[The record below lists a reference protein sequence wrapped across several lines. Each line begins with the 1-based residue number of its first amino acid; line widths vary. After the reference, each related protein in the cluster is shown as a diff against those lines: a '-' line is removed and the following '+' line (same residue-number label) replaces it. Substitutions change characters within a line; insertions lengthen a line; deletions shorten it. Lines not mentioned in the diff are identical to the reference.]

1 MVHIRT
7 LMDAVAENIEID
19 EGRMKDIFIANQ
31 EGQSAKEIAKKLKL
45 PLGTVKKILGEE
57 KEEIIEFTDSQLDVL
72 ARQYAG
78 LKGRT
83 ISIDQA
89 NKLRQIFNRIPDRS
103 LDALRKKKIPFLSG
117 LALSRMVQKGMPVKE
132 DKDEPKLEPGKDGKI
147 GPAGKIALAK
157 EKDTD
162 ALEAQLTTAKGQ
174 IELLKT
180 KLENEKNK
188 AVKPEPNKETGE
200 VPLTV
205 GVAHKYLKDKAEKE
219 KDKKEVKENDDI
231 NWAGKLEEE
240 KECPPGQYYCKV
252 SGTCKP
258 NSMKQETFA
267 VQVTKKDGGKF
278 IHGTYKTKAEAEK
291 FVKWYK
297 TGDLRTTKKI
307 EVVKEMAKD
316 DAYAIGMA
324 QAKKSMKDEPP
335 LEKKTITKGHE
346 IAKKI
351 LAKEARWQIE
361 GQLSYRNISGS
372 DGFHMVINA
381 NSEQDAENKA
391 YKELDKARDR
401 KKIGPGGGGSLE
413 DVDIENIER
422 TSDKLQAPSTFRVSE
437 FDPSEVK
444 EAKAPFRLSYDDRY
458 GKHAGFEDAKTLA
471 DLQNKA
477 ANLRKR
483 GFVINKMGRNTSPVK
498 EMRIRPKR
506 MVESDPTQYGP
517 DKVAKAM
524 KIAVK
529 SDGNYSGAVREIE
542 KIGKG
547 LSKVST
553 IARALKTANENKN
566 VHEGARLVY
575 ETIKGLKNK
584 AEKTGMP
591 YSILKK
597 VYDRGMAAWRGG
609 HRPGTTQQ
617 QWAFARVNSFVT
629 KSSGTWGG
637 ADKDLAK
644 QVRGKN

>member
-1 MVHIRT
+1 
-7 LMDAVAENIEID
+7 MDEVAQHIEID
-19 EGRMKDIFIANQ
+19 EGRMKDIFTMDQ
-31 EGQSAKEIAKKLKL
+31 EGQSVKEIAKRLKL

-57 KEEIIEFTDSQLDVL
+57 TDLQEFSDSQLDVL

-103 LDALRKKKIPFLSG
+103 LDALRRKKIPFLSG
-117 LALSRMVQKGMPVKE
+117 LALSRMVQKGMPVR
-132 DKDEPKLEPGKDGKI
+132 
-147 GPAGKIALAK
+147 
-157 EKDTD
+157 
-162 ALEAQLTTAKGQ
+162 
-174 IELLKT
+174 
-180 KLENEKNK
+180 
-188 AVKPEPNKETGE
+188 
-200 VPLTV
+200 
-205 GVAHKYLKDKAEKE
+205 
-219 KDKKEVKENDDI
+219 
-231 NWAGKLEEE
+231 EE
-240 KECPPGQYYCKV
+240 KECPPGQYYCKE
-252 SGTCKP
+252 SGMCKP
-258 NSMKQETFA
+258 NSIKQEAFA

-278 IHGTYKTKAEAEK
+278 IHGSYKSKEEAEK

-381 NSEQDAENKA
+381 SSEQDAENKA

-444 EAKAPFRLSYDDRY
+444 EGKAPFRLSYDDRY

-477 ANLRKR
+477 ANLRKK

-498 EMRIRPKR
+498 EQRIRPKR
-506 MVESDPTQYGP
+506 IVEFTSQQIKQAYGIANDPRYKGGNY
-517 DKVAKAM
+517 DG
-524 KIAVK
+524 AVK
-529 SDGNYSGAVREIE
+529 AIE
-542 KIGKG
+542 KLAKG
-547 LSKVST
+547 LSKHPDV
-553 IARALKTANENKN
+553 AKVLKRTNENA
-566 VHEGARLVY
+566 HAGARLVF

-584 AEKTGMP
+584 ADKTGMP

>member
-1 MVHIRT
+1 
-7 LMDAVAENIEID
+7 MDYMIQID
-19 EGRMKDIFIANQ
+19 EGRMKDIFTADE
-31 EGQSAKEIAKKLKL
+31 EGKSAKEIAKALKL
-45 PLGTVKKILGEE
+45 PLGTVKKILGEQ
-57 KEEIIEFTDSQLDVL
+57 EEIKEFTDSQLDVL
-72 ARQYAG
+72 ARQYQALAG
-78 LKGRT
+78 KT

-89 NKLRQIFNRIPDRS
+89 NKLRKIFKGVPDRS
-103 LDALRKKKIPFLSG
+103 LDALRRKKIPFLSG

-132 DKDEPKLEPGKDGKI
+132 DTEEPKDTQNKSLKI
-147 GPAGKIALAK
+147 KLDK
-157 EKDTD
+157 EKDQD
-162 ALEAQLTTAKGQ
+162 ALEKQLVVAQGQ
-174 IELLKT
+174 INILKQ

-205 GVAHKYLKDKAEKE
+205 GIAHKLIKDKQEKE
-219 KDKKEVKENDDI
+219 KEKEKKEDVKE
-231 NWAGKLEEE
+231 A
-240 KECPPGQYYCKV
+240 
-252 SGTCKP
+252 
-258 NSMKQETFA
+258 FA

-278 IHGTYKTKAEAEK
+278 IHGTYKSKAEAEK

-381 NSEQDAENKA
+381 SSEQDAENKA

-413 DVDIENIER
+413 DIDIENIER

-444 EAKAPFRLSYDDRY
+444 EGKAPFRLSYDDRY

-477 ANLRKR
+477 ANLRKK

-498 EMRIRPKR
+498 EQRIRPKR
-506 MVESDPTQYGP
+506 IVEFTSQQIKQAYGIANDPRYKGGNY
-517 DKVAKAM
+517 DG
-524 KIAVK
+524 AVK
-529 SDGNYSGAVREIE
+529 AIE
-542 KIGKG
+542 KLAKG
-547 LSKVST
+547 LSKHPDV
-553 IARALKTANENKN
+553 AKVLKRTNESA
-566 VHEGARLVY
+566 HAGAKLVF

-584 AEKTGMP
+584 ADKTGMP

>member
-1 MVHIRT
+1 
-7 LMDAVAENIEID
+7 MDKVAENIEID

-57 KEEIIEFTDSQLDVL
+57 KEEILEFTDSQLDVL

-78 LKGRT
+78 LKGKT

-103 LDALRKKKIPFLSG
+103 LDSLRRKKIPFLSG
-117 LALSRMVQKGMPVKE
+117 LALSRMVQKGMPVRSESLDEKKSAFRLSYSDRFGKHAGFE
-132 DKDEPKLEPGKDGKI
+132 DAETLADLQNKAANLRKKGFKI
-147 GPAGKIALAK
+147 DKMGRNTSPIK
-157 EKDTD
+157 EK
-162 ALEAQLTTAKGQ
+162 
-174 IELLKT
+174 
-180 KLENEKNK
+180 
-188 AVKPEPNKETGE
+188 
-200 VPLTV
+200 
-205 GVAHKYLKDKAEKE
+205 
-219 KDKKEVKENDDI
+219 
-231 NWAGKLEEE
+231 
-240 KECPPGQYYCKV
+240 
-252 SGTCKP
+252 
-258 NSMKQETFA
+258 FA

-278 IHGTYKTKAEAEK
+278 IHGTYKSKEEAEK

-307 EVVKEMAKD
+307 EVVKEMEKD

-351 LAKEARWQIE
+351 LAKEDLKEAKYTINYEVESDSGADDRYVGNNDMTVNAFSPKDAVKKFGQELNKTVKQAQARGSRSILSVYMNYIEKDGNEISDREVDKLNDYASDFIYKGVYDSYMKEARWQIE
-361 GQLSYRNISGS
+361 GQLGYRGIGSY
-372 DGFHMVINA
+372 DGFHMVIDAPN
-381 NSEQDAENKA
+381 EQAAEQKA

-401 KKIGPGGGGSLE
+401 KKIGPGGGGSVE
-413 DVDIENIER
+413 DVEIENIER
-422 TSDKLQAPSTFRVSE
+422 TSDRLQAPSTYRVSE
-437 FDPSEVK
+437 YNPAEVK

-506 MVESDPTQYGP
+506 IVDH
-517 DKVAKAM
+517 A
-524 KIAVK
+524 
-529 SDGNYSGAVREIE
+529 
-542 KIGKG
+542 
-547 LSKVST
+547 
-553 IARALKTANENKN
+553 
-566 VHEGARLVY
+566 GARLVF

-584 AEKTGMP
+584 AEKSGMP

>member
-1 MVHIRT
+1 M
-7 LMDAVAENIEID
+7 IEID
-19 EGRMKDIFIANQ
+19 EGRMKDIFTADQ
-31 EGQSAKEIAKKLKL
+31 EGKSAKEIAKALKL
-45 PLGTVKKILGEE
+45 PLGTVKRILGEE
-57 KEEIIEFTDSQLDVL
+57 EELKEFTDSQLDVL
-72 ARQYAG
+72 ARHYKGLAG
-78 LKGRT
+78 KT

-89 NKLRQIFNRIPDRS
+89 NKLRKIFKGVPDRS
-103 LDALRKKKIPFLSG
+103 LDALRRKKIPFLSG

-132 DKDEPKLEPGKDGKI
+132 SNLDADNVD
-147 GPAGKIALAK
+147 K
-157 EKDTD
+157 EKDTSKEKELKIKLDKEKDQD
-162 ALEAQLTTAKGQ
+162 ALEKQLVAAQGQ
-174 IELLKT
+174 INVLKQ

-188 AVKPEPNKETGE
+188 VTKPEPNKETGE

-205 GVAHKYLKDKAEKE
+205 GIAHKYLKDKAEKE
-219 KDKKEVKENDDI
+219 KDKKEDVKE
-231 NWAGKLEEE
+231 A
-240 KECPPGQYYCKV
+240 
-252 SGTCKP
+252 
-258 NSMKQETFA
+258 FA
-267 VQVTKKDGGKF
+267 VQITKKDGGKL
-278 IHGTYKTKAEAEK
+278 IHGKYKDKAAADK

-297 TGDLRTTKKI
+297 TGDMKDTKSI

-324 QAKKSMKDEPP
+324 QAKKSMNDEPP

-361 GQLSYRNISGS
+361 GQLSYRGIGS
-372 DGFHMVINA
+372 YDGFHMVIDAPNERA
-381 NSEQDAENKA
+381 AEQKA

-401 KKIGPGGGGSLE
+401 KKIGPGGGGSVE
-413 DVDIENIER
+413 DADIESIER
-422 TSDKLQAPSTFRVSE
+422 TSDRLQAPTTYRVSE

-444 EAKAPFRLSYDDRY
+444 EGKAPFRLSYDDRY

-477 ANLRKR
+477 ANLRKK

-498 EMRIRPKR
+498 EETIIEFTSQQIKQAYGIAN
-506 MVESDPTQYGP
+506 DPRY
-517 DKVAKAM
+517 KAGNYDG
-524 KIAVK
+524 AVK
-529 SDGNYSGAVREIE
+529 AIE
-542 KIGKG
+542 KIAKG
-547 LSKVST
+547 LSKHPDV
-553 IARALKTANENKN
+553 AKVLKRTNENA
-566 VHEGARLVY
+566 HAGARLVF
-575 ETIKGLKNK
+575 ETIKGIKNK
-584 AEKTGMP
+584 AEKSGMP

>member
-7 LMDAVAENIEID
+7 LMDQMIQID
-19 EGRMKDIFIANQ
+19 EGRMKDIFTANQ
-31 EGQSAKEIAKKLKL
+31 EGESAEEIAKRLKL
-45 PLGTVKKILGEE
+45 PLKTVKSILGEE
-57 KEEIIEFTDSQLDVL
+57 GEDIVEFTDSQLDVL
-72 ARQYAG
+72 ARQYQSLAG
-78 LKGRT
+78 KT

-89 NKLRQIFNRIPDRS
+89 NKLRKIFKGVPDRS
-103 LDALRKKKIPFLSG
+103 LDALRRKKIPFLSG
-117 LALSRMVQKGMPVKE
+117 LALSRMIQKGMPVKE
-132 DKDEPKLEPGKDGKI
+132 ELDEKKSAFRLSYSDRYGKHAGFEDAETLADLQNKAANLRKKGFKIDKMGRNTSPI
-147 GPAGKIALAK
+147 K
-157 EKDTD
+157 EK
-162 ALEAQLTTAKGQ
+162 
-174 IELLKT
+174 
-180 KLENEKNK
+180 
-188 AVKPEPNKETGE
+188 
-200 VPLTV
+200 
-205 GVAHKYLKDKAEKE
+205 
-219 KDKKEVKENDDI
+219 
-231 NWAGKLEEE
+231 
-240 KECPPGQYYCKV
+240 
-252 SGTCKP
+252 
-258 NSMKQETFA
+258 FA

-278 IHGTYKTKAEAEK
+278 IHGTYKSKEEAEK

-324 QAKKSMKDEPP
+324 QAKKSMNDEPP

-351 LAKEARWQIE
+351 LAKEDLKEAKYTINYEVESDSGADDRYVGNNDMTVNAFSPKDAVKKFGQELNKTVKKAQARGSRSILSVYMNYIEKDGNEISDREVDKLNDYASDFIYKGVYDSYMKEARWQIE
-361 GQLSYRNISGS
+361 GQLGYRGIGSY
-372 DGFHMVINA
+372 DGFHMVIDAPN
-381 NSEQDAENKA
+381 EQAAEQKA

-401 KKIGPGGGGSLE
+401 KKIGPGGGGSVE
-413 DVDIENIER
+413 DVEIENIER
-422 TSDKLQAPSTFRVSE
+422 TSDRLQAPSTYRVSE
-437 FDPSEVK
+437 YNPAEVK
-444 EAKAPFRLSYDDRY
+444 EGKAPYRLSYDDRY
-458 GKHAGFEDAKTLA
+458 GKHAGFEDAKSLA

-506 MVESDPTQYGP
+506 IVDHAG
-517 DKVAKAM
+517 AK
-524 KIAVK
+524 
-529 SDGNYSGAVREIE
+529 
-542 KIGKG
+542 
-547 LSKVST
+547 
-553 IARALKTANENKN
+553 
-566 VHEGARLVY
+566 LVY

-584 AEKTGMP
+584 AEKSGMP

>member
-7 LMDAVAENIEID
+7 LMDQMVEID
-19 EGRMKDIFIANQ
+19 EGRMKDIFTANQ
-31 EGQSAKEIAKKLKL
+31 EGKSAKEIAKALKL
-45 PLGTVKKILGEE
+45 PLSTVKNILGEE

-78 LKGRT
+78 LKGKT
-83 ISIDQA
+83 ISIDNA
-89 NKLRQIFNRIPDRS
+89 NKLRKIFDRIPDRS
-103 LDALRKKKIPFLSG
+103 LDALRRKKIPFLSG

-132 DKDEPKLEPGKDGKI
+132 DKDEPELKPGKGAKI

-205 GVAHKYLKDKAEKE
+205 GIAHKYLKDKAEKE
-219 KDKKEVKENDDI
+219 KEEKKDVKE
-231 NWAGKLEEE
+231 A
-240 KECPPGQYYCKV
+240 
-252 SGTCKP
+252 
-258 NSMKQETFA
+258 FA
-267 VQVTKKDGGKF
+267 VQITKKDGGKL
-278 IHGTYKTKAEAEK
+278 IHGKYKDKAAADK

-297 TGDLRTTKKI
+297 TGDMKDTKSI

-324 QAKKSMKDEPP
+324 QAKKSMNDEKP

-351 LAKEARWQIE
+351 LAKE
-361 GQLSYRNISGS
+361 G
-372 DGFHMVINA
+372 
-381 NSEQDAENKA
+381 
-391 YKELDKARDR
+391 
-401 KKIGPGGGGSLE
+401 
-413 DVDIENIER
+413 
-422 TSDKLQAPSTFRVSE
+422 
-437 FDPSEVK
+437 
-444 EAKAPFRLSYDDRY
+444 KAPFRLSYDDRY
-458 GKHAGFEDAKTLA
+458 GKHAGFEDAKTLQ

-498 EMRIRPKR
+498 EDRH
-506 MVESDPTQYGP
+506 
-517 DKVAKAM
+517 A
-524 KIAVK
+524 
-529 SDGNYSGAVREIE
+529 
-542 KIGKG
+542 
-547 LSKVST
+547 
-553 IARALKTANENKN
+553 
-566 VHEGARLVY
+566 GARIVY
-575 ETIKGLKNK
+575 EQIKGLKNK
-584 AEKTGMP
+584 AEKSGMP

>member
-1 MVHIRT
+1 MKHIRT
-7 LMDAVAENIEID
+7 LMDEVAQHIEID
-19 EGRMKDIFIANQ
+19 EGRMKDIFTMDQ
-31 EGQSAKEIAKKLKL
+31 EGQSVKEIAKRLKL
-45 PLGTVKKILGEE
+45 PVGTVKKILGEE
-57 KEEIIEFTDSQLDVL
+57 TDLQEFSDSQLDVL

-103 LDALRKKKIPFLSG
+103 LDALRRKKIPFLSG
-117 LALSRMVQKGMPVKE
+117 LALSRMVQKGMPVR
-132 DKDEPKLEPGKDGKI
+132 
-147 GPAGKIALAK
+147 
-157 EKDTD
+157 
-162 ALEAQLTTAKGQ
+162 
-174 IELLKT
+174 
-180 KLENEKNK
+180 
-188 AVKPEPNKETGE
+188 
-200 VPLTV
+200 
-205 GVAHKYLKDKAEKE
+205 
-219 KDKKEVKENDDI
+219 
-231 NWAGKLEEE
+231 EE

-381 NSEQDAENKA
+381 SSEQDAENKA

-413 DVDIENIER
+413 DVDIENIVR

-444 EAKAPFRLSYDDRY
+444 EGKAPFRLSYDDRY
-458 GKHAGFEDAKTLA
+458 GKHAG
-471 DLQNKA
+471 
-477 ANLRKR
+477 
-483 GFVINKMGRNTSPVK
+483 
-498 EMRIRPKR
+498 
-506 MVESDPTQYGP
+506 
-517 DKVAKAM
+517 
-524 KIAVK
+524 
-529 SDGNYSGAVREIE
+529 
-542 KIGKG
+542 
-547 LSKVST
+547 
-553 IARALKTANENKN
+553 LKTQ
-566 VHEGARLVY
+566 RL
-575 ETIKGLKNK
+575 
-584 AEKTGMP
+584 
-591 YSILKK
+591 
-597 VYDRGMAAWRGG
+597 
-609 HRPGTTQQ
+609 
-617 QWAFARVNSFVT
+617 
-629 KSSGTWGG
+629 
-637 ADKDLAK
+637 
-644 QVRGKN
+644 